1 MLKMT
6 LQEFQ
11 DELHSEYQGDTD
23 TPADASDEWNHRTR
37 LLKGVIRDWN
47 AEEGITWSELWK
59 QLSDN
64 SGGDGDKTV
73 LAAILNYACPTD
85 FDFPGGF
92 VKTTGSDGKS
102 AYWDVVTQE
111 RAEILQNEGVQAC
124 YFTGNQSAGYVLHF
138 ITQPTAGDTI
148 NYPYYKTPIIPSDA
162 ADIIE
167 MSDPRFSIQMCLSKM
182 HEIDGEGDRSTKAFR
197 LAQSTMVKMRR
208 RNVLPVYLQENK
220 VSDREAEIGEA
231 GFGE

>member
-1 MLKMT
+1 MKMT

-11 DELHSEYQGDTD
+11 DELHSEYQGDND
-23 TPADASDEWNHRTR
+23 TPADASSEWIQRTR
-37 LLKGVIRDWN
+37 LLKGAIREW
-47 AEEGITWSELWK
+47 ASEEGITWSELWK

-64 SGGDGDKTV
+64 GVGDGDKTV
-73 LAAILNYACPTD
+73 VADTLAYDCPAD

-92 VKTTGSDGKS
+92 VKTTDSSGKH
-102 AYWDVVTQE
+102 AYWDVVSQE

-124 YFTGNQSAGYVLHF
+124 YFIGNQSQGYQVIFLS
-138 ITQPTAGDTI
+138 QPTAGDTI
-148 NYPYYKTPIIPSDA
+148 NYPYYKTPDVPSAA

-167 MSDPRFSIQMCLSKM
+167 MSDPLFAIHWCLFKM
-182 HEIDGEGDRSTKAFR
+182 HKIDGDGDESIAEFR
-197 LAQSTMVKMRR
+197 LAQSAMRKMRR

-220 VSDREAEIGEA
+220 VSDREAEVGEA